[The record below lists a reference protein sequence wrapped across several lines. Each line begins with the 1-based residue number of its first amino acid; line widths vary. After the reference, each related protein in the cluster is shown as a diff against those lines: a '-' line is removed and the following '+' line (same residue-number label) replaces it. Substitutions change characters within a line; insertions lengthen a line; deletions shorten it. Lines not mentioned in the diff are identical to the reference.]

1 MATAGARR
9 SFALARLRER
19 LSIVTRVVPEPSGEG
34 PTSLFFL
41 AGARLADV
49 ALGTLP
55 APRTSFVG
63 RGREIGQVQ
72 ALLARREVR
81 LVTLTGPGGVGKTR
95 VAIQAVAT
103 SDHSAQFVDLADV
116 HHPSLVLPTIAAA
129 LNVRTDGRPV
139 LESLTFAL
147 RDSDALLMLD
157 NFEQVIPAAE
167 LLAEL
172 LDACPDLHLLITSRV
187 VLGIVGEHV
196 VDIRPLPLSLAEAHG
211 SALDPLQL
219 DVCRLFADRAQ
230 ALDPEFTL
238 TTGNVATILNICQR
252 LDGLPLAIELA
263 AAWSSVLSPAAL
275 LAQLDRRLALPT
287 ASPIGA
293 PSRQRSLRDTIA
305 WSYGLLSDDSQLLFR
320 RVAVCNG
327 GCSLAAVQE
336 ICGDAALDVLHE
348 LRALVANSLVRRANG
363 AHGDS
368 QYTMLETVREFG
380 VACLEESGEALEI
393 RRRHAAHFLALA
405 QEADAHQNT
414 LEREAWLDRL
424 EAEQGN
430 LNSALGWALAQGD
443 AETALGICGSLLT
456 FWQFRF
462 YSTVGLGWV
471 RRALALDQPVSAPVL
486 RKARYCAGTLAYMH
500 GEHGEATAI
509 FMDLRDQFQAA
520 GDPAMAG
527 RVDVALGRLAWDAG
541 NLEAARSWF
550 ASSRELFAGCADEAG
565 LAHSLHGLGLV
576 AHKAGDIA
584 EAETFL
590 REALRKWYDLGF
602 TWELARCIP
611 GHRADVARAAGAWP
625 QALVLYQEC
634 LSLNWAA
641 QDLENISWSLMGLAH
656 IAIAD
661 GAWDLAARL
670 MLIADRFEDLTGAPL
685 TPHIHRD
692 HELAE
697 RALSD
702 HFGPV
707 RFADAAETA
716 RGADLETEVAAA
728 LALTRP
734 FSRGTPPRASDAG
747 LTQREHEVLRMM
759 ASGKSNQEIA
769 DTLFLSVGTVKV
781 HVTRILAK
789 LGVRSRAAA
798 TDYAHRHH
806 LA

>member
-1 MATAGARR
+1 MSDSSAA
-9 SFALARLRER
+9 
-19 LSIVTRVVPEPSGEG
+19 EPSWNMSGTLLPFPAQRHLE
-34 PTSLFFL
+34 
-41 AGARLADV
+41 A
-49 ALGTLP
+49 GTLP
-55 APRTSFVG
+55 TPRTSFVG
-63 RGREIGQVQ
+63 RAREVEQVQ
-72 ALLARREVR
+72 ALLAREHVR

-103 SDHSAQFVDLADV
+103 GDLPAHFVDLADV
-116 HHPSLVLPTIAAA
+116 HHPALVLPTIAAG

-139 LESLTFAL
+139 LDSLTFAL
-147 RDSDALLMLD
+147 RESEALLVLD
-157 NFEQVIPAAE
+157 NFEQVLPAAPF
-167 LLAEL
+167 LADL
-172 LDACPDLHLLITSRV
+172 LDACPQLRLLITSRV

-196 VDIRPLPLSLAEAHG
+196 VDIRPFPLPPADTRG
-211 SALDPLQL
+211 PVLDPLHL
-219 DVCRLFADRAQ
+219 EACRLFADRAQ

-238 TTGNVATILNICQR
+238 TPENTATILNICQR

-263 AAWSSVLSPAAL
+263 AAWSSVLSPTAL
-275 LAQLDRRLALPT
+275 LDQLDQRLALPGT
-287 ASPIGA
+287 SPIGL
-293 PSRQRSLRDTIA
+293 PSRQRSLQDTIA
-305 WSYGLLSDDSQLLFR
+305 WSYELLSDDSQRLFR
-320 RVAVCNG
+320 RAAVCNG

-336 ICGDAALDVLHE
+336 ICGDTSLDVLHE
-348 LRALVANSLVRRANG
+348 LRALVANSLVRRVNG
-363 AHGDS
+363 THGDS
-368 QYTMLETVREFG
+368 QYAMLETVREFG
-380 VACLEESGEALEI
+380 VNRLEESDEAQEI

-405 QEADAHQNT
+405 QQADAHQNT
-414 LEREAWLDRL
+414 LDREVWLDRV

-430 LNSALGWALAQGD
+430 ITSALAWTLAQGD

-471 RRALALDQPVSAPVL
+471 RRALALEQPASAHVR

-500 GEHGEATAI
+500 GEHADATAI
-509 FMDLRDQFQAA
+509 FSDLLEEFREV
-520 GDPAMAG
+520 GDAVMAG
-527 RVDVALGRLAWDAG
+527 RVEVALGRLAWDAG
-541 NLEAARSWF
+541 NLEAARVWF
-550 ASSRELFAGCADEAG
+550 ASSRDLFASCGDEVG
-565 LAHSLHGLGLV
+565 QAHSLHGLGLV
-576 AHKAGDIA
+576 AYKAGEIA
-584 EAETFL
+584 QAETFL
-590 REALRKWYDLGF
+590 RDSLRKWQELGF

-611 GHRADVARAAGAWP
+611 GHLADAARAAGNWP

-661 GAWDLAARL
+661 GSWELAAHL
-670 MLIADRFEDLTGAPL
+670 MGMADRFEDLTGAPL

-697 RALSD
+697 RQLID

-707 RFADAAETA
+707 AFSGTLEAA
-716 RGADLETEVAAA
+716 RGADLESEVAAA

-734 FSRGTPPRASDAG
+734 FHRTAAARSSEAG
-747 LTQREHEVLRMM
+747 LTQRELEVLRMM

-769 DTLFLSVGTVKV
+769 DALFLSVGTVKV

-789 LGVRSRAAA
+789 LGVKSRAAA

>member
-1 MATAGARR
+1 MSDSTAADT
-9 SFALARLRER
+9 SW
-19 LSIVTRVVPEPSGEG
+19 SVSGTLL
-34 PTSLFFL
+34 PFPAPRHLD
-41 AGARLADV
+41 A
-49 ALGTLP
+49 GTLP

-63 RGREIGQVQ
+63 RAREIDHVQ
-72 ALLARREVR
+72 ALLARENVR

-103 SDHSAQFVDLADV
+103 SDQPAHFVDLADV
-116 HHPSLVLPTIAAA
+116 HHPSLVLPTIAAG

-139 LESLTFAL
+139 LDSLTFAL
-147 RDSDALLMLD
+147 RDSDALLVLD
-157 NFEQVIPAAE
+157 NFEQVLPAAE
-167 LLAEL
+167 HLADL
-172 LDACPDLHLLITSRV
+172 LDACPQLRLLITSRV
-187 VLGIVGEHV
+187 VLGIAGEHV
-196 VDIRPLPLSLAEAHG
+196 VDIRPFPLSLAATRG
-211 SALDPLQL
+211 PVSDPLL
-219 DVCRLFADRAQ
+219 LEACRLFADRAQ

-238 TTGNVATILNICQR
+238 TSENIATILGICQR

-263 AAWSSVLSPAAL
+263 AAWTSVLSPTAL
-275 LAQLDRRLALPT
+275 LAQLDRRLALPS
-287 ASPIGA
+287 ASPIGT

-305 WSYGLLSDDSQLLFR
+305 WSYGLLSADAQRLFR
-320 RVAVCNG
+320 RAAVCNG
-327 GCSLAAVQE
+327 GCSLTAVQE

-348 LRALVANSLVRRANG
+348 LRALVANSLVRRVNG

-380 VACLEESGEALEI
+380 VTCLEESGEDREV
-393 RRRHAAHFLALA
+393 RRRHSAHYLALA
-405 QEADAHQNT
+405 QQADAHQNT
-414 LEREAWLDRL
+414 SEREAWLDRL

-430 LNSALGWALAQGD
+430 LNSALAWTLTQGD

-471 RRALALDQPVSAPVL
+471 RRALALDQAVSEHVR

-500 GEHGEATAI
+500 GEHADATAI
-509 FMDLRDQFQAA
+509 FTNLLELYQEADDA
-520 GDPAMAG
+520 AMAG
-527 RVDVALGRLAWDAG
+527 RVEVALGRLAWDAG
-541 NLEAARSWF
+541 NLEAARTRF
-550 ASSRELFAGCADEAG
+550 ASSRKLFARCGDEVG

-576 AHKAGDIA
+576 AHKAGAITQ
-584 EAETFL
+584 AETYL
-590 REALRKWYDLGF
+590 RDSLQKWRELGF

-611 GHRADVARAAGAWP
+611 GHLADVARAAGNWP

-661 GAWDLAARL
+661 GSWELAAHL
-670 MLIADRFEDLTGAPL
+670 MGMADRFEDLTGAPL

-692 HELAE
+692 HALAE
-697 RALSD
+697 RLLID

-707 RFADAAETA
+707 TFSDALETA
-716 RGADLETEVAAA
+716 RGAELESEVAAA

-734 FSRGTPPRASDAG
+734 FNRPAAPRSSDPG
-747 LTQREHEVLRMM
+747 LTQRELEVLRMM
-759 ASGKSNQEIA
+759 ASGQSNQEIA
-769 DTLFLSVGTVKV
+769 DTLFLSLGTVKV

-789 LGVRSRAAA
+789 LGVKSRAAA
-798 TDYAHRHH
+798 TDYAHRNH

>member
-1 MATAGARR
+1 MSTH
-9 SFALARLRER
+9 
-19 LSIVTRVVPEPSGEG
+19 IVASSVLPDPTWESGL
-34 PTSLFFL
+34 SLFPL
-41 AGARLADV
+41 PTPRLPDANS
-49 ALGTLP
+49 LP
-55 APRTSFVG
+55 VPRTSFVG
-63 RGREIGQVQ
+63 RAREIDQVQ
-72 ALLARREVR
+72 ALLNRSDVR

-103 SDHSAQFVDLADV
+103 SDQPVHYVDLADV

-139 LESLTFAL
+139 LDSLSFAL
-147 RDSDALLMLD
+147 RDSESLLVLD
-157 NFEQVIPAAE
+157 NFEQVVSAAE

-172 LDACPDLHLLITSRV
+172 LDTCPQLRLLITSRV
-187 VLGIVGEHV
+187 VLGIMGEHV
-196 VDIRPLPLSLAEAHG
+196 VDIRPFLLPAADARRPASDALHLEA
-211 SALDPLQL
+211 
-219 DVCRLFADRAQ
+219 CRLFADRAQ

-238 TTGNVATILNICQR
+238 TPENVAIITSICQR

-263 AAWSSVLSPAAL
+263 AVWSSVLAPAAL
-275 LAQLDRRLALPT
+275 LAQLDRRLALPS

-305 WSYGLLSDDSQLLFR
+305 WSYGLLSDASQLLFR
-320 RVAVCNG
+320 RAAVCNG
-327 GCSLAAVQE
+327 GCSLNAVQE
-336 ICGDAALDVLHE
+336 ICGDASLDVLHE
-348 LRALVANSLVRRANG
+348 LRALVANSLVRRVNG

-380 VACLEESGEALEI
+380 LACLEESGEAQEI

-405 QEADAHQNT
+405 RQADAHQNT

-424 EAEQGN
+424 EFEQGN

-443 AETALGICGSLLT
+443 AETALGICGALLT

-462 YSTVGLGWV
+462 YCTVGLGWV
-471 RRALALDQPVSAPVL
+471 RRALALDQPAPAHVR
-486 RKARYCAGTLAYMH
+486 RKALYCAGTLAYMH
-500 GEHGEATAI
+500 GEHAEATTI
-509 FMDLRDQFQAA
+509 LTDLLAQYQEA
-520 GDPAMAG
+520 GDSVMAG
-527 RVDVALGRLAWDAG
+527 RVQVALGRLAWDAG
-541 NLEAARSWF
+541 DLAAGRTWF
-550 ASSRELFAGCADEAG
+550 ASSRELFAAGSDDAG

-576 AHKAGDIA
+576 AHRAGDIA
-584 EAETFL
+584 GAEIYL
-590 REALRKWYDLGF
+590 RDALRKWQALGF

-611 GHRADVARAAGAWP
+611 GHLADVARAAGNWP

-661 GAWDLAARL
+661 GFWDLAAHL
-670 MLIADRFEDLTGAPL
+670 MGMADRFEDLTGAPL

-697 RALSD
+697 HLLIDR
-702 HFGPV
+702 FGPGP
-707 RFADAAETA
+707 FSDALEAA
-716 RGADLETEVAAA
+716 RSLDLESEVAAA

-734 FSRGTPPRASDAG
+734 FRRAEAPRSSVQG
-747 LTQREHEVLRMM
+747 LTQRELEVLQMM
-759 ASGKSNQEIA
+759 ATGRSNQEIA
-769 DTLFLSVGTVKV
+769 DALFLSVGTVKV

-789 LGVRSRAAA
+789 LDVKSRAAA
-798 TDYAHRHH
+798 ADYAHRHQ